1 MPPENAAHL
10 LQKRDPE
17 CSRGRN
23 HPGSITC
30 DRSCLDPN
38 KWKRSRLA
46 LEEQQDPAETEP
58 TGNADRNRDSHNVQ
72 ERIVVDG
79 SKKECYTN
87 V

>member
-1 MPPENAAHL
+1 MQPEAEII
-10 LQKRDPE
+10 RID
-17 CSRGRN
+17 SRVIAVV
-23 HPGSITC
+23 SIRINGKEA
-30 DRSCLDPN
+30 DWQR
-38 KWKRSRLA
+38 
-46 LEEQQDPAETEP
+46 EEQQDPAETEP